1 MGTIVGRNCKV
12 EVALTFAAAINPT
25 AVTKASPGA
34 VTLTSHGLSDGAVGH
49 WSSVTAGMIQLQD
62 QAFMVTGGTSN
73 NFNLAGLDTTDYDT
87 YTAGSATMAATW
99 GTLSEAYGYSVG
111 GGAIDQLDDTR
122 LQDNKRANIA
132 GLLPAEDLTINIR
145 NQETDSTAMAFV
157 RGKAVRGL
165 QVLVKI
171 TKGSTVLR
179 VAYGTPGLPSEDVQ
193 SGAGATG
200 SFNIIVPKWVT
211 KPNV

>member
-1 MGTIVGRNCKV
+1 MGTIVGRNVKI
-12 EVALTFAAAINPT
+12 EVALTFAAAANPT

-34 VTLTSHGLSDGAVGH
+34 VTLTSHGLSNGAVGY
-49 WSSVTAGMIQLQD
+49 WSSVTAGMVELQD
-62 QAFMVTGGTSN
+62 QAFMVTGSTTNS
-73 NFNLAGLDTTDYDT
+73 FNLAGLDTTDYST
-87 YTAGSATMAATW
+87 YTAGSITMAATW

-111 GGAIDQLDDTR
+111 GGAIDQVEDTR
-122 LQDNKRANIA
+122 LHDNKRSNVA
-132 GLLPAEDLTINIR
+132 GLLPSEDLTINIR

-171 TKGSTVLR
+171 SKGATVLR
-179 VAYGTPGLPSEDVQ
+179 VAYGTPGLPSEDTQ

-200 SFNIIVPKWVT
+200 SFNIIVPQWVT